1 LIRIPKGHYAAEFT
15 YAEPT
20 ALPDNRTAAAWLS
33 EQERL
38 ASLSASGHWA
48 TGQRSLLV
56 LAVALLLVIA
66 SLSFWVYRLR
76 SEDAVHLNGSHNVD
90 LRQSLLWSTFLH
102 GETHSIAV
110 VGIAS
115 SVSIGPVIVRVPDAN
130 DDQSMQSDPTIQ
142 KLSGLFDKPVS
153 PYNIYTGIGEAL
165 AAGKLERAFTDSSL
179 DLSLLASREVRW
191 QDLHADNVIF
201 ISSLRFRDLR
211 NALGRTSDF
220 DAAEFSNGQL
230 QIINHAPRPG
240 EQSSYAPSG
249 NSTQPTV
256 DYALVSIV
264 PGTASN
270 RSILSVGGMSTLGTL
285 GAMQY
290 ITEKQSLTD
299 LDTKLRHDSTPKT
312 HSSVQILLRVDII
325 DYQVVSVHYV
335 THHWIS

>member
-1 LIRIPKGHYAAEFT
+1 
-15 YAEPT
+15 
-20 ALPDNRTAAAWLS
+20 
-33 EQERL
+33 
-38 ASLSASGHWA
+38 
-48 TGQRSLLV
+48 
-56 LAVALLLVIA
+56 
-66 SLSFWVYRLR
+66 
-76 SEDAVHLNGSHNVD
+76 
-90 LRQSLLWSTFLH
+90 
-102 GETHSIAV
+102 
-110 VGIAS
+110 
-115 SVSIGPVIVRVPDAN
+115 
-130 DDQSMQSDPTIQ
+130 MQSDPTIQ